1 MRRPV
6 LPTDVT
12 TTARALLACAPRRR
26 AGLAC
31 RIKRGAARARIFAQI
46 TGRWHPRWGDGS
58 LDAAARRFPL
68 AREPFWDDPDYLCCL
83 QITLRLVQQSP

>member
-46 TGRWHPRWGDGS
+46 TGRSAPALGGWVFGCGR
-58 LDAAARRFPL
+58 AALSFGARAL
-68 AREPFWDDPDYLCCL
+68 LG
-83 QITLRLVQQSP
+83 